1 MPTQAEP
8 LDQAARRLCGIL
20 RRRSRRLV
28 LAESC
33 TGGLVAAAVTDIP
46 GASDL
51 LWGGFVV
58 YSEASKTA
66 LLGVR
71 PETIAEQGVVSRET
85 ALEMARG
92 ALARSGA
99 DLAVAVTGFAGP
111 DTAPGEAAPGRVCL
125 AWVAADRDRAAAS
138 GGDSGAGRTTPP
150 ALPAERAVEV
160 VFQGGREA
168 VRRAAATYALDQ
180 AADFADKHFPER
192 Y

>member
-1 MPTQAEP
+1 MTPPEAEP
-8 LDQAARRLCGIL
+8 LDRAARRLCGIL
-20 RRRSRRLV
+20 GRRSRRLV

-46 GASDL
+46 GASEL

-58 YSEASKTA
+58 YTEASKTA

-71 PETIAEQGVVSRET
+71 PETIAERGVVSRET

-99 DLAVAVTGFAGP
+99 DLAIAVTGFAGP
-111 DTAPGEAAPGRVCL
+111 GTEPGEAAPGRVCF
-125 AWVAADRDRAAAS
+125 AWAAS
-138 GGDSGAGRTTPP
+138 VTGPVAGSAAVT
-150 ALPAERAVEV
+150 AERSDEV
-160 VFQGGREA
+160 FFPGGRDA
-168 VRRAAATYALDQ
+168 VRRSAARYALDE
-180 AADFADKHFPER
+180 AAKFADKHFPER